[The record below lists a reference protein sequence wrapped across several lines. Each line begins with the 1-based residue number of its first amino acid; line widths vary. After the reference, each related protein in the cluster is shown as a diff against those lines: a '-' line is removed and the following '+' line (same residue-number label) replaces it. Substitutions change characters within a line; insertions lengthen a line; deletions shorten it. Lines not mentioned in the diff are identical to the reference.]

1 MLRRAPSSNIW
12 FPTSPDIWFSGFT
25 NPAYLVLVISN
36 SRNSSSLPCTA
47 LPMGDDSGQVDF
59 LPKYKII
66 LYWYTGLHNLV
77 FSNEK
82 VTSPEKNVL
91 NSVI

>member
-1 MLRRAPSSNIW
+1 
-12 FPTSPDIWFSGFT
+12 
-25 NPAYLVLVISN
+25 
-36 SRNSSSLPCTA
+36 
-47 LPMGDDSGQVDF
+47 MGDDSGQVDF